1 MSDFLTLVSCE
12 LIKLRRNLALWMVGI
27 APLFVV
33 ALQALIWLNLKEGL
47 GFDADLWLTFF
58 SNILSI
64 WSLFM
69 FPMFTALV
77 VALIY
82 QYEHTTGGWLR
93 TGTYPV
99 PSWMILAAKQLSALI
114 LLTGSTILLVV
125 FTVLGG
131 WITGYFHPVIEMP
144 ALIPWPEVL
153 VRTAKIWSASLLVL
167 GIQNWVSLRWT
178 SLSVPIGTGIGGTFV
193 ALFATSWRYGYLYP
207 WLLPLNSIY
216 GTDGRDQIAFLT
228 GAIGGFSLLILML
241 ITERNTRK
249 G

>member
-1 MSDFLTLVSCE
+1 MSDLLTLISCE
-12 LIKLRRNLALWMVGI
+12 LIKLRRNLALWMVVI
-27 APLFVV
+27 APAFVIL
-33 ALQALIWLNLKEGL
+33 LQTLIWLNLKEGL
-47 GFDADLWLTFF
+47 GFDADLWLMYS

-99 PSWMILAAKQLSALI
+99 AGWMVLAAKQFSALI
-114 LLTGSTILLVV
+114 LLTLSSGLLLV
-125 FTVLGG
+125 FTIAGG

-144 ALIPWPEVL
+144 EVIPWGEL
-153 VRTAKIWSASLLVL
+153 LLRSGKIWAASLLVL
-167 GIQNWVSLRWT
+167 AIQNWVSLRWT

-193 ALFATSWRYGYLYP
+193 ALFATSWKFGYLYP

-216 GTDGRDQIAFLT
+216 GTDGKDQTALIT
-228 GAIGGFSLLILML
+228 GAAGGLILML
-241 ITERNTRK
+241 VMTWTESTRRK
-249 G
+249 